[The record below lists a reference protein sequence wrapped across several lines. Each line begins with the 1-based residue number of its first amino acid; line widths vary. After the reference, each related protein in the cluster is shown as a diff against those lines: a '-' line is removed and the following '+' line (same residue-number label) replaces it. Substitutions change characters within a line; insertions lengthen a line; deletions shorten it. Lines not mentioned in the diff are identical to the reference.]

1 MRALVLAAL
10 VLLGL
15 FGSPARADDR
25 EDARKAFAAG
35 QAADRRRA
43 WQEAIEHYMIAND
56 LVPHPF
62 AMFNIATDYERLG
75 KLREAANWYERY
87 LDTSSTT
94 EADRE
99 KVHRILIELRNRPAQ
114 VIVGSNPDGAR
125 VVINGIPSGS
135 TPYTGQLKGG
145 MYRIAVEKGRARDWK
160 EVTIEFGEPA
170 VVQFHLPGAGPST
183 APQPHGRPPRV
194 DVPRPAAG
202 TPSGSVRVTGEPIGA
217 MVTIDGMG
225 AGTMPLEVPLAPGTY
240 TVAVTAFG
248 YAPYQ
253 TTAVVVPN
261 EETVIEARPTRALGH
276 LAPGRVIPVGY
287 LLGGGGGADAQGSG
301 ALYLVEAGVRVVQYD
316 ASVRVGRIAELT
328 AVDLLLRFTLGKSR
342 FAPYIGGGYSYI
354 TNGYGVVLLGGLRW
368 DISRGD
374 KIGASLMLESG
385 YRYYTG
391 TPTVS
396 DDGASALTN
405 NVSGSL
411 VPLMGSLL
419 IVYR

>member
-1 MRALVLAAL
+1 MRALVFAAL

-25 EDARKAFAAG
+25 EDARKEFAAG

-43 WQEAIEHYMIAND
+43 WQEAIEHYMRAND

-114 VIVGSNPDGAR
+114 VTVGSTPDGAR

-170 VVQFHLPGAGPST
+170 VVQFHLPGAGPSHT
-183 APQPHGRPPRV
+183 PQPHV

-202 TPSGSVRVTGEPIGA
+202 TPSGTMRVTGEPVGA

-225 AGTMPLEVPLAPGTY
+225 AGTMPLDVPLAPGSY

-253 TTAVVVPN
+253 TTAVVLPN
-261 EETVIEARPTRALGH
+261 QETVIEARPTRALGH
-276 LAPGRVIPVGY
+276 LAPGPVMPVGY
-287 LLGGGGGADAQGSG
+287 LLGGGGGADVRGSG
-301 ALYLVEAGVRVVQYD
+301 ALYLVEAGIRVFQYD
-316 ASVRVGRIAELT
+316 ASARVGRVFDVT
-328 AVDLLLRFTLGKSR
+328 AVDLLIRYTMGKAR
-342 FAPYIGGGYSYI
+342 FAPYIGAGYSYVSQ
-354 TNGYGVVLLGGLRW
+354 GFGFVFLGGLRW

-374 KIGASLMLESG
+374 KLGMSLMLESG

-391 TPTVS
+391 TAV
-396 DDGASALTN
+396 DDGPVGDTVAA
-405 NVSGSL
+405 SGSV
-411 VPLMGSLL
+411 VPLMASLL